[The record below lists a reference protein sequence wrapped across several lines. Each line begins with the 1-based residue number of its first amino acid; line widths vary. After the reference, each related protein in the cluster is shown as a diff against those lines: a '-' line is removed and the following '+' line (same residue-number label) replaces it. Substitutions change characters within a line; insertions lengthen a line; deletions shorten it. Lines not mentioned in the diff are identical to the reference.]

1 MIGLPQVVS
10 WILFR
15 SDKALALVKTA
26 CYCTA
31 MYLFSS
37 IKQHLDSAPRQ
48 VREVSILLFYS
59 QMVPAFIVFC
69 SCLLSLKL
77 IDFVVF
83 LCLFIPNA
91 IVFGVLGYKFLIGR
105 MWARKWLRGLTISSI
120 VSVVATCFFDPNIV
134 LTYDAN
140 GLCNML
146 MFIFFSIATQLL
158 GRPEV
163 RQYGLSKHYQ
173 TLYRFM
179 HDLALLTSVH
189 PHQQQ
194 IAKPIQKL
202 N

>member
-1 MIGLPQVVS
+1 MQLARLIQ
-10 WILFR
+10 
-15 SDKALALVKTA
+15 ALVFVKVT
-26 CYCTA
+26 CYCDL
-31 MYLFSS
+31 MYVFSS

-48 VREVSILLFYS
+48 VRKVSILLFYS

-69 SCLLSLKL
+69 SCLMSLKL

-120 VSVVATCFFDPNIV
+120 VSVVATCFFDSNIV

-163 RQYGLSKHYQ
+163 RQYGLSKHYR
-173 TLYRFM
+173 TLYCFV
-179 HDLALLTSVH
+179 HALVSLSSESA
-189 PHQQQ
+189 HQQQ